1 VKKAVIAFVILAVIV
16 IPLVLLRSQVS
27 LEYEPEDDC
36 SEEIIAFLGCDYEI
50 VRNARSAAVVTRKYK
65 DLVKRGKT
73 EGFTPLIIVPDS
85 ILCQSIYSFADYY
98 DGDHYGGD
106 HYGAGYSPE
115 AIINESE
122 SINAFEFLQS
132 RSKYA
137 ASIGSED
144 YLSGIMGERPV
155 AETNNSFISFTDFLT
170 NRPYSVILIAKIPTD
185 KPWELAAWIP
195 MGGFNEC
202 PSPAEQV
209 AVFKYWHEQY
219 GAVPVVVTW
228 CTWELQIE
236 NLIKDRYTAKTLAK
250 EQFGFCRDIVWQG
263 DGSVDN
269 LANSLIW
276 STVWFFWWD

>member
-1 VKKAVIAFVILAVIV
+1 VKKAVIAVVIIALIV
-16 IPLVLLRSQVS
+16 TSLVLIRRQIPL
-27 LEYEPEDDC
+27 EFEPAEDH

-50 VRNARSAAVVTRKYK
+50 VRNARSAAAVTRKYK
-65 DLVKRGKT
+65 ALVKRGKT

-85 ILCQSIYSFADYY
+85 ILCESIYTFAEYY
-98 DGDHYGGD
+98 DAMYYD
-106 HYGAGYSPE
+106 AEYSPE
-115 AIINESE
+115 AVIKESE
-122 SINAFEFLQS
+122 SINAVEFLQS

-137 ASIGSED
+137 ASIGSD
-144 YLSGIMGERPV
+144 NYLLGITGERPV
-155 AETNNSFISFTDFLT
+155 AGTYNNFTSFTNFLT
-170 NRPYSVILIAKIPTD
+170 NRPFSTILIAKIPTD

-236 NLIKDRYTAKTLAK
+236 NLIKDKFTVKTLAK

-263 DGSVDN
+263 DGSIDN